1 MKRLV
6 LGEDG
11 KLRYIWRAAIF
22 AALAIW
28 PAQILL
34 DWLTAPI
41 ARAFNI
47 QKSLSA
53 AAIAL
58 NEFENLLIAVLCTLP
73 FALYER
79 RRFDSYGLMLSQA
92 LRHPLWEGVGAG
104 VVMAGAVAIGMIAL
118 GGMQVRGL
126 ALTGAALLFSA
137 LAWAGANILV
147 GLGEEYFFRGYFL
160 QALWRAIG
168 FWPAS
173 IIIALLFAADH
184 YFSKPGENV
193 WDVITLVSISL
204 LLCISV
210 LRTGTLWFAVGFHIA
225 FDFMQLFVI
234 GTPNGSHIPEG
245 RMLAVT
251 FNGPVWLTG
260 GVLGTEAS
268 WLMYPMIALTTLY
281 VWLRYRP
288 PVAATAEPPP
298 P

>member
-1 MKRLV
+1 MARLF
-6 LGEDG
+6 LSEDG

-28 PAQILL
+28 PAQMFL
-34 DWLTAPI
+34 DWLTAPV

-47 QKSLSA
+47 QPSLSA

-58 NEFENLLIAVLCTLP
+58 NEFENLLIALLCTLP

-79 RRFDSYGLMLSQA
+79 RRIDSYGLMLSQA
-92 LRHPLWEGVGAG
+92 LKHPLWEGVGAG
-104 VVMAGAVAIGMIAL
+104 VVMAGFVAIGMIAL
-118 GGMQVRGL
+118 GGMQVHGL
-126 ALTGAALLFSA
+126 ALAGEALVFSA
-137 LAWAGANILV
+137 LAWLGANVLV

-184 YFSKPGENV
+184 YFFKPGENI

-204 LLCISV
+204 LLCYSV
-210 LRTGTLWFAVGFHIA
+210 LRTGTLWFAVGFHVA

-245 RMLAVT
+245 RMLDVT
-251 FNGPVWLTG
+251 FNGPAWLTG

-268 WLMYPMIALTTLY
+268 WLMYPMIALVWLY
-281 VWLRYRP
+281 VTRRF
-288 PVAATAEPPP
+288 EPDKQSA
-298 P
+298 

>member
-1 MKRLV
+1 MARLF

-28 PAQILL
+28 PAQMFL
-34 DWLTAPI
+34 DWLAAPV

-47 QKSLSA
+47 QPSLSA

-58 NEFENLLIAVLCTLP
+58 NEFENLLIALLCTLP

-79 RRFDSYGLMLSQA
+79 RRIDSYGLMLSQA
-92 LRHPLWEGVGAG
+92 LKHPLWEGVGAG
-104 VVMAGAVAIGMIAL
+104 IVMAGFVAIGMIAL
-118 GGMQVRGL
+118 GGMQVHGL
-126 ALTGAALLFSA
+126 ALAGEALVFSA
-137 LAWAGANILV
+137 LAWLGANVLV

-184 YFSKPGENV
+184 YFFKPGENI

-204 LLCISV
+204 LLCYSV
-210 LRTGTLWFAVGFHIA
+210 LRTGTLWFAVGFHVA

-245 RMLAVT
+245 RMLDVT
-251 FNGPVWLTG
+251 FNGPAWLTG

-268 WLMYPMIALTTLY
+268 WLMYPMIALVWLY
-281 VWLRYRP
+281 VTRRF
-288 PVAATAEPPP
+288 EPDKQSA
-298 P
+298 

>member
-1 MKRLV
+1 MARLF
-6 LGEDG
+6 LSEDG

-28 PAQILL
+28 PAQMFL
-34 DWLTAPI
+34 DWLTAPV

-47 QKSLSA
+47 QPSLSA
-53 AAIAL
+53 AAIAF
-58 NEFENLLIAVLCTLP
+58 NEFENLLIALLCTLP

-79 RRFDSYGLMLSQA
+79 RRIDSYGLMLSQA
-92 LRHPLWEGVGAG
+92 LKHPLWEGVGAG
-104 VVMAGAVAIGMIAL
+104 VVMAGFVAIGMIAL
-118 GGMQVRGL
+118 GGMQVHGL
-126 ALTGAALLFSA
+126 ALAGEALVFSA
-137 LAWAGANILV
+137 LAWLGANVLV

-184 YFSKPGENV
+184 YFFKPGENI

-204 LLCISV
+204 LLCYSV
-210 LRTGTLWFAVGFHIA
+210 LRTGTLWFAVGFHVA

-245 RMLAVT
+245 RMLDVT
-251 FNGPVWLTG
+251 FNGPAWLTG

-268 WLMYPMIALTTLY
+268 WLMYPMIALVWLY
-281 VWLRYRP
+281 VTLRFKP
-288 PVAATAEPPP
+288 EKQDT
-298 P
+298 